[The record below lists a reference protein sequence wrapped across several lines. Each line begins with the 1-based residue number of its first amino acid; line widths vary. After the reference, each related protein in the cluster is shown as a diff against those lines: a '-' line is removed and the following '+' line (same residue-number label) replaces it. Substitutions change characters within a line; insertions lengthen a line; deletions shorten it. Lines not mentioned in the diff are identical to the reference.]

1 MWSGHSHGTRPWI
14 SSLIDSLAD
23 ETHDDPSS
31 SSTITCNEKLTLN
44 SNMRR
49 VGHIT

>member
-1 MWSGHSHGTRPWI
+1 MWSGHSHSTPPWI
-14 SSLIDSLAD
+14 SSPIDSLAD
-23 ETHDDPSS
+23 EDDDPSI
-31 SSTITCNEKLTLN
+31 SSTITFNEKLTLN

>member
-1 MWSGHSHGTRPWI
+1 MWSGRSHGTRPWI

-23 ETHDDPSS
+23 ETNDDPSS
-31 SSTITCNEKLTLN
+31 SSTITCNQKLVLN
-44 SNMRR
+44 SNMRH